1 MLVIHYIA
9 SPTLYSSPPS
19 VVPGRVSTP
28 LKSFIFHKKY
38 FQKSEHGLFHNLPCP
53 ISEINF
59 LKKSDQKMKQE
70 LPQLS
75 DLMIISVL
83 IFIMINFV
91 AIGKGFDRVSDI
103 IALH

>member
-1 MLVIHYIA
+1 MVLKVIFVNIVSCLVVLKA
-9 SPTLYSSPPS
+9 E
-19 VVPGRVSTP
+19 RVFS
-28 LKSFIFHKKY
+28 LVFHKKI

-91 AIGKGFDRVSDI
+91 AIGKGVNRVSDI